1 MVCTARPDSAPH
13 SFDPLYNCEKSEA
26 KRGQLITA
34 HPDAIAAAQLAAVA
48 IADMKGFDL
57 LLLDVSD
64 LVVVTELF
72 VIATGTSNRHVKTL
86 VEEAEHQIK
95 TETGRRPLR
104 REGEDHG
111 RWVLLDYGDF
121 VVHVFDQTTR
131 DYYELER
138 LWADAPSIAVESV
151 AAEA

>member
-1 MVCTARPDSAPH
+1 
-13 SFDPLYNCEKSEA
+13 
-26 KRGQLITA
+26 
-34 HPDAIAAAQLAAVA
+34 
-48 IADMKGFDL
+48 MKGFDL

-72 VIATGTSNRHVKTL
+72 VIATGTSSRHVKTL
-86 VEEAEHQIK
+86 VEEAEHKIK
-95 TETGRRPLR
+95 TEIGRRPVR

-121 VVHVFDQTTR
+121 VVHVFDQVTR

-138 LWADAPSIAVESV
+138 LWADAPSIEVESV

>member
-1 MVCTARPDSAPH
+1 MPPRIAQP
-13 SFDPLYNCEKSEA
+13 EA
-26 KRGQLITA
+26 KRGLTITA
-34 HPDAIAAAQLAAVA
+34 HPDAIATAQLAAVA

-72 VIATGTSNRHVKTL
+72 VIATGTSSRHVKTL

-121 VVHVFDQTTR
+121 VVHVFDQATR

-138 LWADAPSIAVESV
+138 LWADAPSIEVESV

>member
-1 MVCTARPDSAPH
+1 ML
-13 SFDPLYNCEKSEA
+13 DPPYNCATEA
-26 KRGQLITA
+26 KRGLTITA

-72 VIATGTSNRHVKTL
+72 VIATGTSSRHVKTL
-86 VEEAEHQIK
+86 VEEAEHQVK
-95 TETGRRPLR
+95 TEIGRRPVR
-104 REGEDHG
+104 REGEDYG

-121 VVHVFDQTTR
+121 VVHVFDQVTR

-138 LWADAPSIAVESV
+138 LWADAPSIEVESV

>member
-1 MVCTARPDSAPH
+1 LRHHTLRRS
-13 SFDPLYNCEKSEA
+13 ST
-26 KRGQLITA
+26 ITA
-34 HPDAIAAAQLAAVA
+34 HPDAIAAAQVAAAA

-57 LLLDVSD
+57 LILDVSD

-72 VIATGTSNRHVKTL
+72 VIATGTSSRHVKTL
-86 VEEAEHQIK
+86 VEEADHLLKTK
-95 TETGRRPLR
+95 TERRPLR

-121 VVHVFDQTTR
+121 VVHVFDQETR

-138 LWADAPSIAVESV
+138 LWADAPSIEVESV
-151 AAEA
+151 GAEA